1 MLEIFYSDKMEA
13 WFNTNDFSKF
23 LLIFFSTAQSSCEK
37 ERIWRWIN
45 QLYFFFK
52 QQLILITE
60 NKQKICGT
68 FSLERSF
75 ANFFSKKKK
84 ANFNSHRSHVSF
96 KGLYK
101 AAKFYSQKPQVA
113 VSLLKKIKY
122 MESPLSVLHIFPLR
136 ASLLPHPTYKSLCGL
151 HSWHIIPQ

>member
-1 MLEIFYSDKMEA
+1 MVNKSITL
-13 WFNTNDFSKF
+13 
-23 LLIFFSTAQSSCEK
+23 
-37 ERIWRWIN
+37 
-45 QLYFFFK
+45 FFK

-75 ANFFSKKKK
+75 ANFSSKKKK

-101 AAKFYSQKPQVA
+101 AATFYSQKPQVA
-113 VSLLKKIKY
+113 VSLLKERKY
-122 MESPLSVLHIFPLR
+122 MESPLSVLHIFPLK

-151 HSWHIIPQ
+151 QSWHIIPQ